1 MKLFSRLIVV
11 SLIAL
16 MVVSVLPSQ
25 PAANAPTVAAQD
37 DLVEVSVQLK
47 WVTQAQF
54 AGYYAALEQGYY
66 EEEGLDLTII
76 PGGPDI
82 SPQQVIAA
90 GGAEFGIDWMGS
102 HLAARE
108 QIIMGDGSGPVNIGQ
123 VYQRSGMREIAFVD
137 SGIETI
143 EDLEGQNVGVWFL
156 GNELPL
162 FAALVANDL
171 DPEDPNDVNIIAQSF
186 DMVAFINGELDA
198 ASAMT
203 YNELAQ
209 VLEFQGEGDEFP
221 VFTLD
226 DLNIIDLNEVG
237 TALLEDEIYVNE
249 EWLAEEGNEEV
260 AVAFLRASFRGW
272 IYCRDNPA
280 DCVDYVLAEGSALG
294 EGHQL
299 WMMNEV
305 NKLIWPS
312 PNGIGVADPDL
323 IAQTAE
329 IALTYGVIENEMDDG
344 AWRSDLAQQAVDSLL
359 EDYPD
364 LDVYGLEWEAME
376 VEITPGGE

>member
-16 MVVSVLPSQ
+16 LVISMLPSQ
-25 PAANAPTVAAQD
+25 PADNAPVVAAQD
-37 DLVEVSVQLK
+37 DLVPVSIQLK

-66 EEEGLDLTII
+66 EEEGLDVTII

-108 QIIMGDGSGPVNIGQ
+108 QIIMGEGSGPVNIAQ
-123 VYQRSGMREIAFVD
+123 VYQRSGMREIAFAD
-137 SGIETI
+137 SGIESI
-143 EDLEGQNVGVWFL
+143 EDLEGMDVGVWFL

-186 DMVAFINGELDA
+186 DMVAFLDGELDA
-198 ASAMT
+198 AAAMT
-203 YNELAQ
+203 YNEMAQ
-209 VLEFQGEGDEFP
+209 VLEYTDEDGNL
-221 VFTLD
+221 VYTLD
-226 DLNIIDLNEVG
+226 DLNVIDLNEVG
-237 TALLEDEIYVNE
+237 TAMLEDEIYVNE
-249 EWLAEEGNEEV
+249 DWLAEEGNEEI
-260 AVAFLRASFRGW
+260 AVAFLKASFRGW
-272 IYCRDNPA
+272 IYCRDNA
-280 DCVDYVLAEGSALG
+280 DDCVDYVLAEGSALG
-294 EGHQL
+294 EGHQR

-305 NKLIWPS
+305 NKLIWPA
-312 PNGIGVADPDL
+312 PNGIGVADPEL

-329 IALTYGVIENEMDDG
+329 IALTYGVIESEMDEG

-364 LDVYGLEWEAME
+364 LDVYGLDWEPAE